1 MKDRLD
7 LKLGNV
13 LWMVIGI
20 AAILLAGLFLIFKI
34 VR

>member
-13 LWMVIGI
+13 AWMVIGI

>member
-7 LKLGNV
+7 LRLGNV
-13 LWMVIGI
+13 TWMVIGI